1 MSVEPTAGGRARVP
15 RLVLLRH
22 GQSVWNRER
31 RFTGWADVEL
41 TPRGRAE
48 ARAVGRLLRARGF
61 VFDLGVTSCLSRAGE
76 TLRLVLAEMGLDRIP
91 IQRSWRLNERHYGA
105 LQGLCWHE
113 AVRMYGVT
121 QVLRWQRQF
130 TARPPALDPT
140 DPRFPGHDPR
150 YAALAP
156 AVLPRSE
163 SLLDTLERLLPYWH
177 DTLVPVL
184 RQGKRVLVVA
194 HGNSLRGLRK
204 YLEHLSATRLLCMT
218 VPTATPLVY
227 DLDDAARPLCRYVLR
242 PPSGWRRWL
251 ARRTSGE
258 IELREDADEV
268 PR

>member
-1 MSVEPTAGGRARVP
+1 MP

-31 RFTGWADVEL
+31 RFTGWADVGL
-41 TPRGRAE
+41 TPRGIAE

-61 VFDLGVTSCLSRAGE
+61 VFDLAVTSCLSRASE
-76 TLRLVLAEMGLDRIP
+76 TLRFVLAEMGLDGIP
-91 IQRSWRLNERHYGA
+91 IQQSWRLNERHYGA
-105 LQGLCWHE
+105 LQGLHWCE
-113 AVRMYGVT
+113 AVRRYGLT

-163 SLLDTLERLLPYWH
+163 SLHDTLERLLPYWH
-177 DTLVPVL
+177 HTLVPVL
-184 RQGKRVLVVA
+184 RRGKQVLVVA

-204 YLEHLSATRLLCMT
+204 YLENLSAARLLCVT
-218 VPTATPLVY
+218 VPTATPMVY
-227 DLDDAARPLCRYVLR
+227 DLDDAARPLRRYALR
-242 PPSGWRRWL
+242 PRCGWRPWL
-251 ARRTSGE
+251 RPEGE
-258 IELREDADEV
+258 TKRQEDVDEV
-268 PR
+268 P